1 MARTFPSYVP
11 SARSFKPGEYPVRTY
26 RSQSGVVSKRIYGN
40 KPTNYELQLTFSNV
54 DDSVANDIVA
64 HYEDTAKQLE
74 GFNLPNEVFGG
85 MGNGLKNKIQAPS
98 NITWSYGS
106 PPQIKS
112 VFIDVSTVEVSLIG
126 EINV

>member
-40 KPTNYELQLTFSNV
+40 KATNYELQLTFSNV

-85 MGNGLKNKIQAPS
+85 MGNGLQNKIQAPS
-98 NITWSYGS
+98 NITWSYAS